1 MKSTAVEV
9 QVFHLTRD
17 FFISLH
23 SLLCYTLHVFWR
35 YKAATDR
42 RGKMVNGSMK
52 PELQTCKNRGL
63 KLSGKVFER
72 EDLRAT
78 EVGFE
83 RKD

>member
-1 MKSTAVEV
+1 
-9 QVFHLTRD
+9 
-17 FFISLH
+17 
-23 SLLCYTLHVFWR
+23 
-35 YKAATDR
+35 
-42 RGKMVNGSMK
+42 MVNGSMK

-63 KLSGKVFER
+63 KLSGKAFER